1 MPDAVRVC
9 IVDDHAVVR
18 QGLRAFLG
26 SVPDIEVVGEAAG
39 GTEAVALVRTQRPD
53 VVLVDLMMPGTDGF
67 EAIQR
72 FREDSPDTRVLVLTS
87 FSAEGHVLRALRAG
101 AFSYL
106 LKDAEAE
113 EIATAIRKAVRGEPV
128 ISAAVAARMPGDLS
142 RRPSKQV
149 EGLGQL
155 TNRELEVM
163 RLIADGFSN
172 AVIAER
178 LGISEGTV
186 KTHVSSLLGKLQL
199 SDRTQAAALAWRQGL
214 VDGPT

>member
-1 MPDAVRVC
+1 MPDPLRVC

-26 SVPDIEVVGEAAG
+26 SLPDVEVVGEAAS
-39 GTEAVALVRTQRPD
+39 GTEAVALIRTQRPD
-53 VVLVDLMMPGTDGF
+53 VALVDLMMPGTDGF

-72 FREDSPDTRVLVLTS
+72 FREDSPDTRILVLTS
-87 FSAEGHVLRALRAG
+87 FSAEGQVLRALRAG
-101 AFSYL
+101 ALSYL

-128 ISAAVAARMPGDLS
+128 IAAAVAARVAGDLS
-142 RRPSKQV
+142 RRPSEQV

-172 AVIAER
+172 AVIAKR

-199 SDRTQAAALAWRQGL
+199 SDRTQAAALAWRLGL